1 MYSPTTSPYGYSSFP
16 KEESLVT
23 FDTPTLFFELS
34 LTFFLNA
41 RLSRDKVSSMRW
53 DLPLLC
59 LSHTLT

>member
-1 MYSPTTSPYGYSSFP
+1 MCLS
-16 KEESLVT
+16 
-23 FDTPTLFFELS
+23 FDTAPFDILTLFFELS

-41 RLSRDKVSSMRW
+41 RPSRDKVPSMRC